1 MGSDCSKNTKRYDD
15 ANELRIIGIKGD
27 ALTVL

>member
-1 MGSDCSKNTKRYDD
+1 MGSDFSKNTKRYDD
-15 ANELRIIGIKGD
+15 TNELRIIGIKGD